1 MTIECCIRS
10 HVNSIGSNDLFTTA
24 EVLHCGPRPRVDQAL
39 YIMVRKRE
47 LVRWANGVFS
57 KPSARPPSPTTVAKV
72 KAMARGETLLEC
84 PVSTGAT
91 NGIHYIVF
99 LTTGSDSSFKFG
111 DIRIQFKHACRRKL
125 KCTLSNDHVHH

>member
-10 HVNSIGSNDLFTTA
+10 HVNSIGNDDLFTTTD
-24 EVLHCGPRPRVDQAL
+24 VLHCGPRARVDQAL
-39 YIMVRKRE
+39 YIMVQKRE

-84 PVSTGAT
+84 PVSIGAT
-91 NGIHYIVF
+91 KGRHNIVF

-111 DIRIQFKHACRRKL
+111 DMRIHFKHACRRNL
-125 KCTLSNDHVHH
+125 KCTLSVDHAH